1 MKKVS
6 KSIEVFPKAWADF
19 LKSIDRRKK
28 KEGLPS
34 LPISNVMAEMMKEH
48 TAKY

>member
-6 KSIEVFPKAWADF
+6 KSIQVFQKTWDDF
-19 LKSIDRRKK
+19 IKSIERRKK

-34 LPISNVMAEMMKEH
+34 LPISNVMAEMMKKH
-48 TAKY
+48 TADH